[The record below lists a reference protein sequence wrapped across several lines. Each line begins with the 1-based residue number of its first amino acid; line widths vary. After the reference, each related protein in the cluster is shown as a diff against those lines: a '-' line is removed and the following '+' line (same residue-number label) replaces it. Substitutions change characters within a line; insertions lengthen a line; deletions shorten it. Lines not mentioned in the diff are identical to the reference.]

1 MIEDSCFAKLAFSIQ
16 ADTCGVNLGG
26 TLTNF
31 HNFPFRQTP
40 AKFTYHRFWTFAFV
54 PCWYT
59 MRYIYVKNGYFSS
72 HFLEEFYTE
81 RTCFGGSFTWIQLL
95 RTNYFYI
102 ELVTVLL
109 GIINGITNTFHLN
122 TEYIRAV
129 RYLLKLYRDTRVRSW
144 QVIILVAQVLQTPS
158 SFDVRTLVTAVILF
172 SLTASVAANDSFKD
186 LSSLHRASTCCL
198 SDWFC
203 CLREVMVS
211 LDVLVNSIGVK

>member
-1 MIEDSCFAKLAFSIQ
+1 MIEDSCSAKLVFSRQ

-59 MRYIYVKNGYFSS
+59 TRYIDVNS
-72 HFLEEFYTE
+72 
-81 RTCFGGSFTWIQLL
+81 SFTQRELDSGAVSLQCIQL
-95 RTNYFYI
+95 RKTNYFYV

-109 GIINGITNTFHLN
+109 GIMALATRSTWAVSTLRRWDICLSC
-122 TEYIRAV
+122 TETLELEADKSSYSSVKYRKLRAV
-129 RYLLKLYRDTRVRSW
+129 STFEAL
-144 QVIILVAQVLQTPS
+144 A
-158 SFDVRTLVTAVILF
+158 TAVILF

-186 LSSLHRASTCCL
+186 LTSLHRASTCCL

-203 CLREVMVS
+203 CLKEAIVS
-211 LDVLVNSIGVK
+211 LGVLIKSIEVK